1 MNAISAFQRGVL
13 IGAHGCKCLLRV
25 VNDSVFA
32 CAFLCG
38 LRITNEIELSYRN
51 IFRR

>member
-32 CAFLCG
+32 
-38 LRITNEIELSYRN
+38 LRISLWHENHE
-51 IFRR
+51 